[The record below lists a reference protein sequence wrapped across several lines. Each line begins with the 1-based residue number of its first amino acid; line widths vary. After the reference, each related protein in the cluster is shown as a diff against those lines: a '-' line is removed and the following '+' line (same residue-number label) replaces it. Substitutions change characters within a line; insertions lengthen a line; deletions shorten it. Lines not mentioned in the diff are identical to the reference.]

1 MPPLASD
8 EEFFRRIYI
17 DLAGRTPHDDELR
30 AFLES
35 KDPDK
40 RDKLVDKLITTADGE
55 CHFQLLRRSR
65 RLCVALGHHR
75 GRVRRRGP

>member
-1 MPPLASD
+1 
-8 EEFFRRIYI
+8 
-17 DLAGRTPHDDELR
+17 
-30 AFLES
+30 LES

>member
-1 MPPLASD
+1 
-8 EEFFRRIYI
+8 
-17 DLAGRTPHDDELR
+17 
-30 AFLES
+30 LES

-75 GRVRRRGP
+75 GRVRRRGPRGHIGRSGGSCGQRFIICSSGF